1 MNVVCTHATYMYEN
15 KLVVIAG
22 KINTYFLDPTPAE
35 SGSIC
40 VMYSIVSF
48 ISDIT
53 CSPGASSTKFFKGRL
68 RSEV

>member
-35 SGSIC
+35 SRSIC

-48 ISDIT
+48 TFDIT
-53 CSPGASSTKFFKGRL
+53 F
-68 RSEV
+68 